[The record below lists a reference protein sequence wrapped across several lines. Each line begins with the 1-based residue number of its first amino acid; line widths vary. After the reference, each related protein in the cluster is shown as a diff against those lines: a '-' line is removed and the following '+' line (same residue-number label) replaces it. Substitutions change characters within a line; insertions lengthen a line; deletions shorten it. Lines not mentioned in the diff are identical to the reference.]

1 MKAIRIHE
9 YGDASRLIYEDAPLP
24 EPKAGEVRVKVEATG
39 LNFIEIYQRSGT
51 YTGDLPFTPGAE
63 FCGVVDAA
71 GDGVSQLKP
80 GDRVTTAQGRGAYA
94 EYALVDAAKAVKVP
108 DGISSEEAA
117 ALTLQGI
124 TAHYLA
130 LSTYP
135 LKQGDTAL
143 VHAAAGGVG
152 QLLVQIAKLRGA
164 RVLATTSSEKLK
176 VAKEAGADEVIC
188 YADAPHH
195 TRYSLD
201 FTQEVKRLTD
211 GLGVDVVYDGVG
223 KTTFHGSL
231 NCLKPRGMMV
241 LYGQAS
247 GKVEPI
253 DPQLLNQKGSLF
265 LTRPSI
271 GAYLQNRV
279 ELTWRM
285 NDLFEWLQMGK
296 LKVRIDKRFT
306 LREAA
311 EAHRYL
317 EAGATKG
324 KVLLVGEENVGQ
336 AT

>member
-9 YGDASRLIYEDAPLP
+9 YGDASRLIHEEVPLP
-24 EPKAGEVRVKVEATG
+24 EPRVGRVRVRVDAVG
-39 LNFIEIYQRSGT
+39 LNFIEIYQRTGA
-51 YTGDLPFTPGAE
+51 YTGTLPFMPGAE
-63 FCGVVDAA
+63 FCGVVDAL
-71 GDGVSQLKP
+71 GEGVTDLKP
-80 GDRVTTAQGRGAYA
+80 GDRVTTAQGSGAYA
-94 EYALVDAAKAVKVP
+94 EYAIVEAARAVKVP
-108 DGISSEEAA
+108 DEISSEEAA

-135 LKQGDTAL
+135 LKTGDTAL
-143 VHAAAGGVG
+143 IHAAAGGVG

-164 RVLATTSSEKLK
+164 RVLATASSEKLK
-176 VAKEAGADEVIC
+176 IARETGADEVIR
-188 YADAPHH
+188 YADAPLN

-201 FTQEVKRLTD
+201 FVQEVKRLTD
-211 GLGVDVVYDGVG
+211 GIGVDVVYDGVG
-223 KTTFHGSL
+223 RDTFHRSL

-265 LTRPSI
+265 LTRPNI
-271 GAYLQNRV
+271 GAYLQNRA

-285 NDLFEWLQMGK
+285 NDLFEWMLMGK
-296 LKVRIDKRFT
+296 LKVRIDKRFA
-306 LREAA
+306 LKDAA

-317 EAGATKG
+317 EAGMTRG
-324 KVLLVGEENVGQ
+324 KVLLIS
-336 AT
+336 ALSS